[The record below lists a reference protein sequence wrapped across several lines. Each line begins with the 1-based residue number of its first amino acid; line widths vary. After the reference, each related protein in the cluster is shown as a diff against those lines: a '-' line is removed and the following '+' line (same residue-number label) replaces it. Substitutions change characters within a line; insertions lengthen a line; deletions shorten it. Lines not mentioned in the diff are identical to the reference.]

1 SSHDIHTQSELLTT
15 STTPLTVPS
24 SSCPSDICSTVD
36 TVVSPPPSILSISLP
51 DDFSYPI
58 CLPTS
63 LHSPP
68 DLVNTGN
75 CPVTLVAS
83 NNSSPSDT
91 HSPTVASTLVDCLPV
106 TSPPEL
112 PLSPTVI
119 VVPAPHQDSPPSQ
132 ITPDVAPL
140 LPLNALVQPP
150 VPSPKVHLAAST
162 HIHAAPMSP
171 IEDPLAIPVTL
182 ISSNAD
188 PSASSDVTSKEDLLS
203 FNPKPKRT
211 SPNVSVRPSS
221 PSILD
226 ILLSNTQDKEDI
238 ALLATPPDPSPSTV
252 NKSEAQSL
260 LVDSLPVEV
269 KECFHNIITTGP
281 PTKTA
286 FSKPTYAQKARFT
299 LERCPFCEKKFYT
312 KNACTQHVESVHKPQ
327 QLINKSNKNDSVT
340 LSITE
345 VSSSQEDFAPA
356 PNQRQIIKKSD
367 KFILK
372 SNTTSLFPV
381 VPPYEFFCHICVEY
395 FSTDLTKAQHYKIA
409 HHITLKNVSHQFKTK
424 EVKIPAASPPSKTIV
439 NSSII
444 KKKVSVP
451 HVEDHQPVYIPVTQ
465 QPVGSYPLLDPKLI
479 SCQKNSMPSIE
490 RTIIS
495 QDIPAVNI
503 DISQKLISP
512 ADSNKKNP
520 PSTKSSNQTKKDKL
534 PPSKSKN
541 NSGISHEQRNS
552 NSSPPKNCS
561 LCSFVA
567 IKAVGLRLH
576 YYRSH
581 GVRQPAIASAS
592 QSDPCLSSA
601 VSQESIADDPSV
613 LLNNSTPLI
622 FENSSHPAPA
632 NLLPPVSANIEKQTP
647 ADPSTFNENN
657 TLPHSDSTDVQVF
670 LPFSNH
676 PDRLHH
682 PYPYVSF
689 KQNVLKYCF
698 PLPFKMHCPYKNC
711 SASFGTKAWYLTNSS
726 IKKHLNV
733 FHKTPPKS
741 VEFWCFCC
749 RKKISKNP
757 SKHSCLKNHL
767 VLPRQPVNDED
778 EWSRSICKNFTTASK
793 LGRLNHLAA
802 HKKEDFK
809 NKAPGLIIPPPA
821 KQSRKAFRKKVQNL
835 AEGDPGSLSLAPLLA
850 NTSNHDDPP
859 APEDVIPSDDEDE
872 EIQKI
877 DIPEVSLLSP
887 FLEPLDALLEVD
899 DLADALPK
907 FESIV
912 EGVVESV
919 REFFHLTPPTTE
931 RPSTTISKKR
941 VFDPQNAQEVQKL
954 YRWNR
959 RRCVR
964 NITQPQS
971 TPCSIRKDALFSSFQ
986 KIWGLPEET
995 FELHTESPPERP
1007 PILENLDPE
1016 FVLECLQSS
1025 ENSAP
1030 GTDKITY
1037 KQWREVDPRCV
1048 TLTKIFNVCLKLHDV
1063 PTSWKISKTI
1073 LIHKSGDLDD
1083 IANWRPI
1090 ALSNTIYKL
1099 FMECLTR
1106 KTQDWCS
1113 LHQVLSP
1120 SQKGFTP
1127 FDGVI
1132 EHNFLLAQHL
1142 ETARRNHSDSFVA
1155 WLDVSNAFG
1164 SVPHSVIFQALK
1176 NIGVDA
1182 DFISLIQNVYMGS
1195 CTSIISDEGLTDPIP
1210 ILRGVK
1216 QGCPLSGILFNIAIN
1231 HVLVEVQKDQPTH
1244 CILAFADDLV
1254 LL

>member
-1 SSHDIHTQSELLTT
+1 
-15 STTPLTVPS
+15 
-24 SSCPSDICSTVD
+24 
-36 TVVSPPPSILSISLP
+36 
-51 DDFSYPI
+51 
-58 CLPTS
+58 
-63 LHSPP
+63 
-68 DLVNTGN
+68 
-75 CPVTLVAS
+75 
-83 NNSSPSDT
+83 
-91 HSPTVASTLVDCLPV
+91 
-106 TSPPEL
+106 
-112 PLSPTVI
+112 
-119 VVPAPHQDSPPSQ
+119 
-132 ITPDVAPL
+132 
-140 LPLNALVQPP
+140 
-150 VPSPKVHLAAST
+150 K
-162 HIHAAPMSP
+162 
-171 IEDPLAIPVTL
+171 
-182 ISSNAD
+182 
-188 PSASSDVTSKEDLLS
+188 
-203 FNPKPKRT
+203 
-211 SPNVSVRPSS
+211 
-221 PSILD
+221 
-226 ILLSNTQDKEDI
+226 
-238 ALLATPPDPSPSTV
+238 
-252 NKSEAQSL
+252 
-260 LVDSLPVEV
+260 
-269 KECFHNIITTGP
+269 
-281 PTKTA
+281 
-286 FSKPTYAQKARFT
+286 
-299 LERCPFCEKKFYT
+299 
-312 KNACTQHVESVHKPQ
+312 
-327 QLINKSNKNDSVT
+327 
-340 LSITE
+340 
-345 VSSSQEDFAPA
+345 
-356 PNQRQIIKKSD
+356 
-367 KFILK
+367 
-372 SNTTSLFPV
+372 TTSLFPV

-409 HHITLKNVSHQFKTK
+409 HNITLKNVSHQYKTK

-439 NSSII
+439 NSSLK
-444 KKKVSVP
+444 KKKVPVP

-465 QPVGSYPLLDPKLI
+465 QPLGSYPLLDPKLI
-479 SCQKNSMPSIE
+479 SSQKTPMPSIE
-490 RTIIS
+490 RTITS
-495 QDIPAVNI
+495 QHVPAVNI
-503 DISQKLISP
+503 GSSQKIIPP
-512 ADSNKKNP
+512 ADPKQKNHP
-520 PSTKSSNQTKKDKL
+520 PPKSSVQTKKDKS

-541 NSGISHEQRNS
+541 KSDSSQEQRNS
-552 NSSPPKNCS
+552 NSSPPKKCS

-576 YYRSH
+576 YFRSH

-592 QSDPCLSSA
+592 QSDIISSDRVHPSVRIFENNSLIANQSKPCLYNA
-601 VSQESIADDPSV
+601 TSQESIADDQPAY
-613 LLNNSTPLI
+613 LNNSNPLI
-622 FENSSHPAPA
+622 FENSS
-632 NLLPPVSANIEKQTP
+632 LPVPKKMLPSTNIEKKTP
-647 ADPSTFNENN
+647 ADLSACNENN
-657 TLPHSDSTDVQVF
+657 TLPPSDSTDAQVF
-670 LPFSNH
+670 LPFANH

-682 PYPYVSF
+682 PSHPYVSF

-733 FHKTPPKS
+733 FHRTPPKS

-757 SKHSCLKNHL
+757 SKHTCLKNHL

-778 EWSRSICKNFTTASK
+778 EWSCSICQNFSTASK
-793 LGRLNHLAA
+793 LGRQNHLAA

-821 KQSRKAFRKKVQNL
+821 KQSRKSFRKKVQNL
-835 AEGDPGSLSLAPLLA
+835 AEGDPGSLPLAPLLA
-850 NTSNHDDPP
+850 NSTGHDDPP
-859 APEDVIPSDDEDE
+859 APEDIITSDNEDE
-872 EIQKI
+872 ETEKI

-899 DLADALPK
+899 DLTDALSK

-931 RPSTTISKKR
+931 KPSTTTPKKR
-941 VFDPQNAQEVQKL
+941 VFNPQNAQEVQKL

-986 KIWGLPEET
+986 KIWSLPEET

-1016 FVLECLQSS
+1016 FVRECLQSS

-1037 KQWREVDPRCV
+1037 KQWREVDPRCI

-1073 LIHKSGDLDD
+1073 LIHKSGDPED

-1099 FMECLTR
+1099 FMKCLTR

-1142 ETARRNHSDSFVA
+1142 ETAR
-1155 WLDVSNAFG
+1155 
-1164 SVPHSVIFQALK
+1164 
-1176 NIGVDA
+1176 
-1182 DFISLIQNVYMGS
+1182 
-1195 CTSIISDEGLTDPIP
+1195 
-1210 ILRGVK
+1210 
-1216 QGCPLSGILFNIAIN
+1216 
-1231 HVLVEVQKDQPTH
+1231 
-1244 CILAFADDLV
+1244 
-1254 LL
+1254 